1 MSKRYSKYGSEITVS
16 EYVCTATS
24 VRLINKI
31 IQLFTTFKILRF
43 SSKLLIF
50 LFATLKKVEKNTLN
64 FIVLDFRT

>member
-1 MSKRYSKYGSEITVS
+1 MSNKCSKYGSEITVR

-31 IQLFTTFKILRF
+31 IQLFITFKILRF

-50 LFATLKKVEKNTLN
+50 LFAPLKKGEQKHA
-64 FIVLDFRT
+64 